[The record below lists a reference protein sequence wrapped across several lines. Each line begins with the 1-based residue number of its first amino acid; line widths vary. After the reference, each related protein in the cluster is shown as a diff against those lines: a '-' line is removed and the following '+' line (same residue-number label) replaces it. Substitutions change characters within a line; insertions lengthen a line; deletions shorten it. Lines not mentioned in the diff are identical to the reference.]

1 MCNSTLQTPRGN
13 PLASACGNSHQRTD
27 TLPEYQSPC
36 LHQIG
41 RFQTRQTEQ
50 LTSYLSSQTNQNSSY
65 EVEIGNLKKILS
77 EINSKE
83 QEILRKIQMQDT
95 KSPIVD

>member
-1 MCNSTLQTPRGN
+1 M
-13 PLASACGNSHQRTD
+13 
-27 TLPEYQSPC
+27 PEYQSPC